1 MADSQAPPNAED
13 LAGNIGA
20 LVNAVCVHLDHLA
33 RLVQAS
39 RRAAGGRPLREGD
52 LTSVRDE
59 IVAILPGL
67 PHYIGLGYAA
77 APEVMLDEP
86 LYLLW
91 WQRRGDQIGRLRLNL
106 DPRHVDVYDYQTMDW
121 FRLARDENR
130 RVAFGPYV
138 DYSGSDEVTITVS
151 LPVVVDGAF
160 VGVVGADL
168 AYAEVERR
176 WIEVLRSS
184 AIDGVLVNSER
195 RVVTTNSTRWVV
207 SQRLPELPEAGS
219 GPFSDVAMVPDGT
232 GWVVALANS
241 SPSTP

>member
-1 MADSQAPPNAED
+1 VSTVADSQATPNAED
-13 LAGNIGA
+13 LAGSIGA
-20 LVNAVCVHLDHLA
+20 LVNGVCVHLDHLA

-59 IVAILPGL
+59 IVSTLPG
-67 PHYIGLGYAA
+67 PQDYIGLGFAA

-91 WQRRGDQIGRLRLNL
+91 WQRRGDQMGRLRLNL

-151 LPVVVDGAF
+151 LPVIVDGAF

-184 AIDGVLVNSER
+184 AVDGVLVNSER

-207 SQRLPELPEAGS
+207 SQRLPELPAVGS
-219 GPFSDVAMVPDGT
+219 GPFTDVAMVPDGT

-241 SPSTP
+241 